1 MSTTQWT
8 LNIALLAW
16 VLLRNV
22 GTRPLDRAA
31 FTVPLLVVGVAAG
44 IFLRDVPTAGN
55 DVTLDV
61 LFASAGLALGLVATA
76 LTRIRLDG
84 GRLFVT
90 AGAAFAGLW
99 IAVIGGR
106 IVFAEWAT
114 GAGSRTVGQFSR
126 DHLITGA
133 DAWTAAFVLMAL
145 AMVFGRL
152 LTTAVVAAA
161 SHRRLSAPVAASVG
175 A

>member
-16 VLLRNV
+16 VLLRNL
-22 GTRPLDRAA
+22 GTRPLDRST

-44 IFLRDVPTAGN
+44 VFLRDVPTDGN
-55 DVTLDV
+55 DVALDV
-61 LFASAGLALGLVATA
+61 LFAALGLGLGAVATA
-76 LTRIRLDG
+76 LTRLHAAG
-84 GRLFVT
+84 GRVVVT
-90 AGAAFAGLW
+90 AGAAFAALW

-106 IVFAEWAT
+106 IAFAEWAT
-114 GAGSRTVGQFSR
+114 GPGARAIGLFSR

-145 AMVFGRL
+145 AMVLGRL
-152 LTTAVVAAA
+152 LTTAARATAYRRHLRSALAAA
-161 SHRRLSAPVAASVG
+161 RA
-175 A
+175 

>member
-1 MSTTQWT
+1 MSTTQWI

-22 GTRPLDRAA
+22 GTRPLDRRA
-31 FTVPLLVVGVAAG
+31 FTVPLLVVAVAAG
-44 IFLRDVPTAGN
+44 VFLRDVPTLRN
-55 DVTLDV
+55 DLQLDV
-61 LFASAGLALGLVATA
+61 VFTAAGLALGVLATA
-76 LTRIRLDG
+76 LTRIRVDA
-84 GRLFVT
+84 GRVVVT

-106 IVFAEWAT
+106 ILFAEWAT
-114 GAGSRTVGQFSR
+114 GSGAASVGRFSR
-126 DHLITGA
+126 EHLITGA

-145 AMVFGRL
+145 AMVVARL
-152 LTTAVVAAA
+152 VSTAAWAAA
-161 SHRRLSAPVAASVG
+161 SRRRLAAPVPAAVS

>member
-1 MSTTQWT
+1 MTAVQWT
-8 LNIALLAW
+8 LNLTLLGW

-31 FTVPLLVVGVAAG
+31 LTVPLLVVGIAGG
-44 IFLRDVPTAGN
+44 IFLRDLPTDGN
-55 DVTLDV
+55 DVPLDV
-61 LFASAGLALGLVATA
+61 LFTAAGLVLGLAATA
-76 LTRIRLDG
+76 VTRIRPVE
-84 GRLFVT
+84 GRLVVT
-90 AGAAFAGLW
+90 AGAAFAALW

-106 IVFAEWAT
+106 IAFAEWAN

-145 AMVFGRL
+145 AMVLGRVL
-152 LTTAVVAAA
+152 STAAWGAVARRRPASAAVAA
-161 SHRRLSAPVAASVG
+161 
-175 A
+175 